1 MFQNEMKS
9 LFKGHLLNF
18 LSLITEVLFIVTLL
32 FHFSVKYFVII
43 LLKNALKPLLQWLF
57 FMSHQ
62 SNQSNKRKQSEELLK
77 KQLIQLLKTKSLI
90 RFPFKMF
97 LINSNT
103 ANANIKRKYV

>member
-43 LLKNALKPLLQWLF
+43 LLKNALKPLLQ
-57 FMSHQ
+57 
-62 SNQSNKRKQSEELLK
+62 
-77 KQLIQLLKTKSLI
+77 
-90 RFPFKMF
+90 
-97 LINSNT
+97 
-103 ANANIKRKYV
+103 